1 MPALLIIAA
10 ALALP
15 LGAAAALLWWHAN
28 YKPAPFEYWFEMGDG
43 EPVEVRRTPTGWAV
57 TAAPDLRPVALRA
70 GFDPD
75 ALGDRCPL
83 TPADGH
89 YVAAL
94 AHEPL
99 RRYFFEIELD
109 DGRVIPAAERTLPL
123 EGPQNF
129 RDLGG
134 YTTTDGRRVAWGKV
148 YRADELAGLTDAD
161 CALLQALGIRLFCD
175 LRSYAEVQRRPDR
188 VPEGIEYHHLPVFA
202 RDPIGRGRVLF
213 MRRRLDDLFKQLY
226 RTSIIDRGA
235 PVLGNVLRLVADP
248 ANLPLVFHCTGGK
261 DRTGITAA
269 LLLYIC
275 GVPRET
281 IMADYT
287 LTNRAAERMLAGL
300 TAMYGSR
307 TSLGLKPEHLYP
319 LFSARRELIELA
331 FAHIEATYGTV
342 DAYLRGPVGL
352 TEAEI
357 DAIRANLL
365 V

>member
-1 MPALLIIAA
+1 MPRCSAGPTAC
-10 ALALP
+10 
-15 LGAAAALLWWHAN
+15 
-28 YKPAPFEYWFEMGDG
+28 
-43 EPVEVRRTPTGWAV
+43 RR
-57 TAAPDLRPVALRA
+57 
-70 GFDPD
+70 
-75 ALGDRCPL
+75 
-83 TPADGH
+83 
-89 YVAAL
+89 
-94 AHEPL
+94 
-99 RRYFFEIELD
+99 
-109 DGRVIPAAERTLPL
+109 
-123 EGPQNF
+123 
-129 RDLGG
+129 
-134 YTTTDGRRVAWGKV
+134 
-148 YRADELAGLTDAD
+148 
-161 CALLQALGIRLFCD
+161 
-175 LRSYAEVQRRPDR
+175 
-188 VPEGIEYHHLPVFA
+188 IEYHLPVFA
-202 RDPIGRGRVLF
+202 RDPIGRGRNLLF

-248 ANLPLVFHCTGGK
+248 ANLPLLFHCTNGK

-357 DAIRANLL
+357 DAIRQPARVTRRARPRLL
-365 V
+365 QHAQRRLGSPRPPKRVASMV